1 MMELDKDTLL
11 EPIKEAL
18 LLNKLEYEDVKDKIC
33 AIIYTDGG
41 ALLKPIK
48 SAGCGAHGYF
58 YLDEPVKSNSSSPKG
73 YPTKHGYTLDKI
85 VEPAY
90 KVNVLTYFDYRRGL
104 GENTN
109 NFAELSAGL
118 FALRLVKEL
127 DIQKFTI
134 LSDSEYFVKNANTHL
149 TRWVRDSFMS
159 NGKELANKELWAS
172 IHTVW
177 EQVRTKGT
185 LSWVKAH
192 NGDIGNTHADTNA
205 SMAINMDLHPLYDG
219 TEDFIH
225 QLPKPFWGRTHSMSP
240 LFTEKRLI
248 LHSEGNEGNIYFQ
261 CSMGDQWPSNEPDR
275 RAFIGKRI
283 ADTCVSVVILPEPEP
298 VVELLSDFCRDVSLM
313 DGLVCGR
320 LDLLTQGTLYHHIN
334 QTKSLTL
341 RHCGKIIETA
351 NKVELMS
358 ELKPA
363 RLSWR
368 LANQFEWI
376 ADHLVQF
383 MAYHKNNE
391 EALHFK
397 VVNITNNLFQIKDT
411 KKDTIYELKEGVVH
425 NEVIDCPVTMN
436 GQPTTL
442 TLTMNVDV
450 PSRMDLSRMG
460 KFCPDVYL
468 IYWSDHDKDDL
479 VYYATIF
486 KIGEEYGLWASA
498 YSNFH
503 ILTNDY
509 KDNQNET
516 NQLAVN
522 HAD

>member
-1 MMELDKDTLL
+1 MMEIDREELL
-11 EPIKEAL
+11 APLKEAITS
-18 LLNKLEYEDVKDKIC
+18 NKLVYDDVKDKIC
-33 AIIYTDGG
+33 AIVYTDGG
-41 ALLKPIK
+41 ALMKPIK
-48 SAGCGAHGYF
+48 SAGCGCHGYF

-73 YPTKHGYTLDKI
+73 YPTRAGYVSGKV
-85 VEPAY
+85 VEPDY

-118 FALRLVKEL
+118 FALRLMREL
-127 DIQKFTI
+127 NIRNFII
-134 LSDSEYFVKNANTHL
+134 LSDSEYFVKNANVHL
-149 TRWVRDSFMS
+149 KRWASGNYLS
-159 NGKELANKELWAS
+159 NGKEVANKGLWQA
-172 IHTVW
+172 IHETW
-177 EQVRTKGT
+177 EQVRGNGS
-185 LSWVKAH
+185 LQWVKAH
-192 NGDIGNTHADTNA
+192 NGDIGNTIADTNA
-205 SMAINMDLHPLYDG
+205 SMGIHMDLHPGYDG
-219 TEDFIH
+219 SEDFVH
-225 QLPKPFWGRTHSMSP
+225 EQPKTFWDRTHSMSP

-248 LHSEGNEGNIYFQ
+248 LHSEGNPGNVYFQ

-298 VVELLSDFCRDVSLM
+298 VIELLSNFCRDVSKM

-334 QTKSLTL
+334 QTKTFTL

-351 NKVELMS
+351 GDVELLC

-376 ADHLVQF
+376 ADHLNQF
-383 MAYHKNNE
+383 IIHHKNNP

-397 VVNITNNLFQIKDT
+397 VENITNNLYQIKDT
-411 KKDTIYELKEGVVH
+411 KKDPMYVLKEEAVD
-425 NEVIDCPVTMN
+425 NEVIPCLLPMN
-436 GQPTTL
+436 GKETTL

-450 PSRMDLSRMG
+450 PSRMDLNRMG
-460 KFCPDVYL
+460 KFSPDVYL
-468 IYWSDHDKDDL
+468 IYWSDDEKDDI

-486 KIGEEYGLWASA
+486 HIGDEYGLWASA

-503 ILTNDY
+503 ILTSDY
-509 KDNQNET
+509 KDNQNEPNQRDT
-516 NQLAVN
+516 N
-522 HAD
+522 HPD